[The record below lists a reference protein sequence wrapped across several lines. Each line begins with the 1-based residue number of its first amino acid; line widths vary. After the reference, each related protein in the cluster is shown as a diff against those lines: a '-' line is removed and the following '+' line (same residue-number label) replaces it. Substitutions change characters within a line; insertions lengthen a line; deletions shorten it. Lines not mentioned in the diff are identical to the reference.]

1 MVVTHVSCAAH
12 MLVPQMLLN
21 FLYYR
26 ADTGLYILSCVLRRG
41 HVDKQ

>member
-21 FLYYR
+21 L
-26 ADTGLYILSCVLRRG
+26 DTGLYILSCVPRRG
-41 HVDKQ
+41 HVDRQ